1 MSIGRSATECV
12 FGFERGYMSAIFHV
26 GQGTEVYLQLS
37 ICRNCNSEDIIIWDL
52 KMRFMCHG
60 MLILVFKTETE

>member
-1 MSIGRSATECV
+1 
-12 FGFERGYMSAIFHV
+12 MSAIFHV

-37 ICRNCNSEDIIIWDL
+37 MCRNCNSEDITIWDL
-52 KMRFMCHG
+52 RMRFMCHG